1 MWSEPPTEAN
11 VYVKRDLGMRA
22 GTEKGPCEGAL
33 CIRKD
38 VPPAKFPFTG
48 PSVLKPYGS
57 MSAIKFRDSSLS
69 RDTNTRFRRRLQ

>member
-1 MWSEPPTEAN
+1 MSSEPLTEAN

-22 GTEKGPCEGAL
+22 GTEKGPGEGAL

-48 PSVLKPYGS
+48 PSVL
-57 MSAIKFRDSSLS
+57 
-69 RDTNTRFRRRLQ
+69 QV